1 MTTIRKR
8 VIILLFGIFIYT
20 ASSII
25 PHLSSIVYAAV
36 PHLINYQGRLTD
48 SGGTPLNGSYSLTFR
63 IYDAES
69 AGNLLWQEIHPGVT
83 IQKGIF
89 SILFGSVTNLDLP
102 FDKPYFLEIVVSGE
116 VMSPRQRITSAGY
129 AIRAEK
135 AEDANTVGNFSVSTT
150 PAPNSLLV
158 LDSDG
163 RLPAGSG
170 LLRNN
175 IVILTGVISNGGTIP
190 LPMGYTQDQCF
201 WLAGLGRIAWGDDQ
215 HATEF
220 DIGASADA
228 NRVVSVIDYRHGWQ
242 RSWSYANYIIIG
254 IK

>member
-1 MTTIRKR
+1 MKKITKAILTVFALLI
-8 VIILLFGIFIYT
+8 VIFVSSV
-20 ASSII
+20 AS
-25 PHLSSIVYAAV
+25 YAAV

-48 SGGTPLNGSYSLTFR
+48 TSGVPLNGTYDLTFR
-63 IYDAES
+63 IYDAEA
-69 AGNLLWQEIHPGVT
+69 AGNLLWQETHSAVL

-89 SILFGSVTNLDLP
+89 SILLGSVTSLDLP
-102 FDKPYFLEIVVSGE
+102 FDKVYFLEIKVGSE

-135 AEDANTVGNFSVSTT
+135 AEDANTISNFSVSTT

-158 LDSDG
+158 LDSNG
-163 RLPAGSG
+163 RLPASSG

-190 LPMGYTQDQCF
+190 LPSGYTQDQCF

-220 DIGASADA
+220 DIGVSVDA
-228 NRVVSVIDYRHGWQ
+228 NRVVNVVDYRHGWQ
-242 RSWSYANYIIIG
+242 RSQSYANYIIIG